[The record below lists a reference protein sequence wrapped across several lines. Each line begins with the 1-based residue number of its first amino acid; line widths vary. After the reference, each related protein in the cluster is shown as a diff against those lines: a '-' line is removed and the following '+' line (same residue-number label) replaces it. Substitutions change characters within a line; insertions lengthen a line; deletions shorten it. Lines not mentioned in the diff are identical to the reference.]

1 MRSNALRST
10 FAPLALAGMG
20 LSVVAP
26 VAEAFCG
33 FYVARADAKL
43 FNESSQVVLVRDGN
57 RTVLTMASDYQ
68 GDPEEFAL
76 VVPVPTKL
84 EREQIHIGDQAI
96 IDHLDAFSGPRLVE
110 YYDGDPC
117 IMRQEFSKL
126 GSASPTSENSA
137 GRDDGR
143 YRGVEIEAT
152 YTIGEYDILI
162 LSAKESDGL
171 LNWLTDNGY
180 QIPSGASDVLQSYIK
195 QNMRF
200 FVAKVNLK
208 ERAALGFANLRPI
221 QVAFETSKFMLPLRL
236 GTVNAS
242 GPQDLILYAITPN
255 GRVEPTNYR
264 TVRVPT
270 GMDLPEYI
278 AEDFGKFY
286 SALFDR
292 QVETEDRRAV
302 FTEYAWNT
310 SWCDPCASEPL
321 SQEELAELGVFWL
334 SDDESL
340 RARSSGTF
348 LTRLHVR
355 YDRDH
360 FPEDLLLQETG
371 DQETFQ
377 ARYVLRHPW
386 QGAPVCAAAREYLN
400 QLKQR
405 KQQEARTLAE
415 LTGWD
420 LAEIQTRMNI
430 DQYAPITTPDPWW
443 RGLWKR

>member
-1 MRSNALRST
+1 MKWNTVRKVL
-10 FAPLALAGMG
+10 APLALGGMA
-20 LSVVAP
+20 LSTVAP
-26 VAEAFCG
+26 VAQAFCG

-43 FNESSQVVLVRDGN
+43 FNQSSQVVLVRNGH

-76 VVPVPTKL
+76 VVPVPTML
-84 EREQIHIGDQAI
+84 ERDQIHIGDQAI

-110 YYDGDPC
+110 YYDDDPC
-117 IMRQEFSKL
+117 IMRQEFSDARPTA
-126 GSASPTSENSA
+126 SAAEKSD
-137 GRDDGR
+137 GGR
-143 YRGVEIEAT
+143 YRGVAVEAT
-152 YTIGEYDILI
+152 YTVGEYDILI
-162 LSAKESDGL
+162 LSATESGGL

-180 QIPSGASDVLQSYIK
+180 QIPEGAAGVLESYIK
-195 QNMRF
+195 QDMRF

-208 ERAALGFANLRPI
+208 ERAALGYANLRPI
-221 QVAFETSKFMLPLRL
+221 QVAFESPKFMLPLRL

-242 GPQDLILYAITPN
+242 GPQDLILYTITPK

-264 TVRVPT
+264 SVRVPS
-270 GMDLPEYI
+270 GMDLPEFI
-278 AEDFGKFY
+278 AEDFGGFY
-286 SALFDR
+286 SALFSR
-292 QVETEDRRAV
+292 QVEKEGRRAV

-321 SQEELAELGVFWL
+321 STAELEELGVFWL
-334 SDDESL
+334 SEDGSL
-340 RARSSGTF
+340 RPRQSGTF

-360 FPEDLLLQETG
+360 FPEDLILQETG

-386 QGAPVCAAAREYLN
+386 TGAPVCAAARAYLN
-400 QLKQR
+400 EIARR
-405 KQQEARTLAE
+405 KQTEARTLAE

-420 LAEIQTRMNI
+420 LAEIQERMNI
-430 DQYAPITTPDPWW
+430 DSYGTTSEPEPWW